1 MDRPEDAAE
10 TDSLVAPVAPEAPK
24 GRDVR
29 AEIERLAEIAVAAHG
44 CEVVQV
50 EWRRET
56 TGWVARVFVE
66 KQGHDPR
73 LAIGGVTLDQCAH
86 VSRDLGQAIEV
97 EELVAHA
104 FNLEVSSPGLER
116 PLAHARDFQRF
127 LGLTAKMTLRETLA
141 AFPGR
146 RVFKG
151 TLSGATGEQVRLTDD
166 DVGVVEV
173 PMHAIAR
180 AHLVF
185 VPPAKEKPGKQ
196 KKKPT
201 PRGAGD
207 ANRPS
212 DDRAPTA
219 DAGTTVRR
227 P

>member
-1 MDRPEDAAE
+1 MNRPEDAAE
-10 TDSLVAPVAPEAPK
+10 TELPVAPEAPK

-29 AEIERLAEIAVAAHG
+29 AEIERLAEVAVAAHG

-56 TGWVARVFVE
+56 NGWVARVFVE
-66 KQGHDPR
+66 RKGHDPR
-73 LAIGGVTLDQCAH
+73 LAVGGVNLDECAR
-86 VSRDLGQAIEV
+86 VNRDLGQAIEV

-116 PLAHARDFQRF
+116 PLAHAADFQRF
-127 LGLTAKMTLRETLA
+127 LGLLAKMTLRETLP

-151 TLSGATGEQVRLTDD
+151 TLAGADGERVRLDD
-166 DVGVVEV
+166 EDVGLVEV
-173 PMHAIAR
+173 PMAAIAR
-180 AHLVF
+180 AHLVY
-185 VPPAKEKPGKQ
+185 VPPTKEKPGKQ

-207 ANRPS
+207 ANRPT
-212 DDRAPTA
+212 DDRATTA
-219 DAGTTVRR
+219 AEGTTVRR